1 MKESISTILNPTHA
15 WQMYCAISYTICFLV
30 RICFVCF
37 QCDNNANVTLFL
49 SMLQMAIPC
58 FQNQVSWWTLV
69 LYSVPPLPLPP
80 FKSERFA
87 ACWLGFL
94 FLSSFVSVSTLSG
107 SDNNTKTKPA
117 TSPLLLPPP
126 PPPPLPPPTSS
137 VSISVCREIFTNR
150 TACCNQKLHHWLY

>member
-1 MKESISTILNPTHA
+1 
-15 WQMYCAISYTICFLV
+15 MYCAISYTIRFLV

-69 LYSVPPLPLPP
+69 LYSVPPPPPATPPPPP

-94 FLSSFVSVSTLSG
+94 FLLSFQFRHCLAQIIIQRP
-107 SDNNTKTKPA
+107 N
-117 TSPLLLPPP
+117 
-126 PPPPLPPPTSS
+126 PLPIPSSYHHHHPHPSLPPTSS
-137 VSISVCREIFTNR
+137 VSISVCTEIFTNQ